1 MNRFEKYYPY
11 QGEEFRQVMAA
22 LAEHRIAQSL
32 FPELSQDD
40 LRCRFAAYR
49 DVRDFQADAMYRGCR
64 YVVEHTMSQFTW
76 SGAEHLDGSP
86 SLFISN
92 HRDIVLDTMLLQYL
106 LISIGRDTTH
116 VVVGTN
122 LFEMPLMAQ
131 MARVNKMF
139 GIDRGGNRMEYYQSL
154 IEMSAYL
161 RHLVTERRESAW
173 IAQRNGRTKDGI
185 DRTDP
190 ALLKMIAATG
200 NPSDP
205 VGALH
210 AMHIVPLCVSYEW
223 EPCGRQKAR
232 EVCLRRQG
240 PYVKAPGED
249 TQSIVNGI
257 MDFKGRVHL
266 SVCPPLTLDE
276 LATTDGDFHQVAALI
291 DRSIAQGR
299 TTFDNNRIAKAM
311 LDGTPLP
318 DSKATADFQRYIDN
332 ACAQYPDCDNYRTT
346 LLQIYANSV
355 LNSLIR

>member
-40 LRCRFAAYR
+40 LRRRFAAYR

-106 LISIGRDTTH
+106 LISLGRDTTP

-291 DRSIAQGR
+291 DRRIAQGR

-355 LNSLIR
+355 

>member
-40 LRCRFAAYR
+40 LRRRFVAYR
-49 DVRDFQADAMYRGCR
+49 DVRDFQAAAMFRGCR

-106 LISIGRDTTH
+106 LISLGRDTTH

-291 DRSIAQGR
+291 DRRIAQGR

-318 DSKATADFQRYIDN
+318 DSKATADFQRYIDD

-355 LNSLIR
+355 

>member
-40 LRCRFAAYR
+40 LRRRFAAYR

-161 RHLVTERRESAW
+161 RHLAW

-291 DRSIAQGR
+291 DRRIAQGR

-318 DSKATADFQRYIDN
+318 DSKATADFQRYIDD

-355 LNSLIR
+355 

>member
-40 LRCRFAAYR
+40 LRRRFVAYR
-49 DVRDFQADAMYRGCR
+49 DVRDFQADAMFRGCR

-106 LISIGRDTTH
+106 LISLGRDTTH

-291 DRSIAQGR
+291 DRRIAQGR

-311 LDGTPLP
+311 LVGTPLP
-318 DSKATADFQRYIDN
+318 DSKATADFQRYIDD

-355 LNSLIR
+355 

>member
-40 LRCRFAAYR
+40 LRRRFAAYR

-276 LATTDGDFHQVAALI
+276 LATTDGVFHQVAALI
-291 DRSIAQGR
+291 DRRIAKGR

>member
-40 LRCRFAAYR
+40 LRRRFAAYR

-106 LISIGRDTTH
+106 LISLGRDTTH

-161 RHLVTERRESAW
+161 RHLVTERGESAW

-205 VGALH
+205 VEALH

-240 PYVKAPGED
+240 PYVKVPGED

-291 DRSIAQGR
+291 DRRIAQGR

-355 LNSLIR
+355 

>member
-266 SVCPPLTLDE
+266 SVCPPLTLDD
-276 LATTDGDFHQVAALI
+276 LAATDGDFHQVATLI
-291 DRSIAQGR
+291 DRRIAQGR

-318 DSKATADFQRYIDN
+318 DSKAIADFQRYIDD

-355 LNSLIR
+355 

>member
-40 LRCRFAAYR
+40 LRRRFVAYR

-106 LISIGRDTTH
+106 LISLGRDTTH

-291 DRSIAQGR
+291 DRRIAQGR

-311 LDGTPLP
+311 LVGTPLP
-318 DSKATADFQRYIDN
+318 DSKATADFQRYIDD

-355 LNSLIR
+355 

>member
-40 LRCRFAAYR
+40 LRRRFAAYR

-291 DRSIAQGR
+291 DRRIAQGR

-311 LDGTPLP
+311 LYGTPLP
-318 DSKATADFQRYIDN
+318 DSKTTADFQRYIDD

>member
-40 LRCRFAAYR
+40 LRRRFAAYR
-49 DVRDFQADAMYRGCR
+49 DVRDFQADAMFRGCR

-106 LISIGRDTTH
+106 LISLGRDTTH

-210 AMHIVPLCVSYEW
+210 AMHIVPLCISYEW

-240 PYVKAPGED
+240 PYVKAHGED

-291 DRSIAQGR
+291 DRRIAQGR

>member
-40 LRCRFAAYR
+40 LRRRFAAYR

-318 DSKATADFQRYIDN
+318 DSKATADFQRYIDD

-355 LNSLIR
+355 

>member
-40 LRCRFAAYR
+40 LRRRFAAYR

-106 LISIGRDTTH
+106 LISLGRDTTH

-161 RHLVTERRESAW
+161 RHLVTERGESAW

-291 DRSIAQGR
+291 DRRIAQGR

-318 DSKATADFQRYIDN
+318 DSKATADFQRYIDD

-355 LNSLIR
+355 

>member
-40 LRCRFAAYR
+40 LRRRFAAYR
-49 DVRDFQADAMYRGCR
+49 DVHDFQADAMYRGCR

-106 LISIGRDTTH
+106 LISLGRDTTH

-291 DRSIAQGR
+291 DRRIAQGR

-311 LDGTPLP
+311 LVGTPLP
-318 DSKATADFQRYIDN
+318 DSKATADFQRYIDD

-355 LNSLIR
+355 

>member
-1 MNRFEKYYPY
+1 MTRERFIEL
-11 QGEEFRQVMAA
+11 VT
-22 LAEHRIAQSL
+22 AEQE
-32 FPELSQDD
+32 P
-40 LRCRFAAYR
+40 LRRF
-49 DVRDFQADAMYRGCR
+49 
-64 YVVEHTMSQFTW
+64 
-76 SGAEHLDGSP
+76 
-86 SLFISN
+86 
-92 HRDIVLDTMLLQYL
+92 LLGL
-106 LISIGRDTTH
+106 C
-116 VVVGTN
+116 
-122 LFEMPLMAQ
+122 
-131 MARVNKMF
+131 
-139 GIDRGGNRMEYYQSL
+139 GGNRMEYYQSL

-210 AMHIVPLCVSYEW
+210 AMHIVPLCISYEW

-291 DRSIAQGR
+291 DRHIAQGR

-318 DSKATADFQRYIDN
+318 DSKATADFQRYIDD

-355 LNSLIR
+355 

>member
-40 LRCRFAAYR
+40 LRHRFAAYR
-49 DVRDFQADAMYRGCR
+49 DVHDFQADAMYRGCR

-76 SGAEHLDGSP
+76 SGVEHLDGSP

-355 LNSLIR
+355 

>member
-40 LRCRFAAYR
+40 LRRRFAAYR

-318 DSKATADFQRYIDN
+318 DSKATADFQRYIDD

-355 LNSLIR
+355 LNSLIL

>member
-40 LRCRFAAYR
+40 LRRRFAAYR
-49 DVRDFQADAMYRGCR
+49 DVRDFQADAMFRGCR

-106 LISIGRDTTH
+106 LISLGRDTTP

-291 DRSIAQGR
+291 DRRIAQGR
-299 TTFDNNRIAKAM
+299 TTFDNNRIAKTM

>member
-40 LRCRFAAYR
+40 LRRRFAAYR

-106 LISIGRDTTH
+106 LISLGRDTTH

-355 LNSLIR
+355 

>member
-40 LRCRFAAYR
+40 LRRRFAAYR
-49 DVRDFQADAMYRGCR
+49 DVRDFQADAMFRGCR

-106 LISIGRDTTH
+106 LISLGRDTTH

-318 DSKATADFQRYIDN
+318 DSKATADFQRYIDD

-355 LNSLIR
+355 

>member
-22 LAEHRIAQSL
+22 LAEHRIAQLL

-40 LRCRFAAYR
+40 LRRRFAAYR

-139 GIDRGGNRMEYYQSL
+139 GIDRGGNRMEYYQIL

-266 SVCPPLTLDE
+266 SVCPPLTLDD

-291 DRSIAQGR
+291 DRRIAQGR

-332 ACAQYPDCDNYRTT
+332 ACAQYPDCDNYHTT

-355 LNSLIR
+355 

>member
-40 LRCRFAAYR
+40 LRRRFAAYR

-76 SGAEHLDGSP
+76 LGAEHLDGSP

-131 MARVNKMF
+131 LARVNKMF

-190 ALLKMIAATG
+190 ALVHMIAATG
-200 NPSDP
+200 GETDA
-205 VGALH
+205 VGALD
-210 AMHIVPLCVSYEW
+210 AMHIVPLCISYEW
-223 EPCGRQKAR
+223 EPCGWQKAR
-232 EVCLRRQG
+232 EVCLRRKV
-240 PYVKAPGED
+240 PYVKMPGED
-249 TQSIVNGI
+249 TQSIVSG
-257 MDFKGRVHL
+257 MKDYKGHVHL
-266 SVCPPLTLDE
+266 TVCPPIRRDE
-276 LATTDGDFHQVAALI
+276 LLATGGDSHKVAELI
-291 DRSIAQGR
+291 DQRINEGR
-299 TTFDNNRIAKAM
+299 HVFDNNRIAKAM
-311 LDGTPLP
+311 LTGAPLP
-318 DSKATADFQRYIDN
+318 EGEATAAFQRYVDD
-332 ACAQYPDCDNYRTT
+332 ACAQYPIGDDFRTT

-355 LNSLIR
+355 

>member
-40 LRCRFAAYR
+40 LRRRFAAYR

-64 YVVEHTMSQFTW
+64 YVVEHTMSRFTW
-76 SGAEHLDGSP
+76 SGTEYLDGSP

-106 LISIGRDTTH
+106 LISLGRDTTH

-318 DSKATADFQRYIDN
+318 DSKATADFQRYIDD

-355 LNSLIR
+355 

>member
-40 LRCRFAAYR
+40 LRRRFAAYR

-318 DSKATADFQRYIDN
+318 DSKATADFQRYIDD

>member
-40 LRCRFAAYR
+40 LRRRFAAYR

-106 LISIGRDTTH
+106 LISLGRDTTH

-190 ALLKMIAATG
+190 ALLKMIASTG

-355 LNSLIR
+355 